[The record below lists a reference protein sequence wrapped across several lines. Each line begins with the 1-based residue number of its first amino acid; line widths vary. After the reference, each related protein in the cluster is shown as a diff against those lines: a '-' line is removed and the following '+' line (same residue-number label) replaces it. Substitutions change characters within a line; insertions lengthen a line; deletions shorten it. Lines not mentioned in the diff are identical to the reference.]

1 MMSAGLHAGRATA
14 GEVVVGRETFQQD
27 AMAFEERDRQ
37 VGDVRRP
44 LDACPV
50 DAQRLNEAAIN
61 GVACAVQ
68 MEQFQRKDVDV
79 LPAACSEWTLHKV
92 GYGGG
97 GGHAHGQALTLE
109 R

>member
-1 MMSAGLHAGRATA
+1 
-14 GEVVVGRETFQQD
+14 
-27 AMAFEERDRQ
+27 MAFEERYRQ
-37 VGDVRRP
+37 VGYLRRLFDVCRIDP
-44 LDACPV
+44 
-50 DAQRLNEAAIN
+50 QSFHEATIDRVH
-61 GVACAVQ
+61 GAVK